1 MESKPTASVSTVV
14 DVPVNFLWEL
24 LADFDAWIKW
34 WPMYLSMDAFQIN
47 EKGERIPL
55 TESEVPKDG
64 GYYRSFTTLEGTKY
78 EEFLQKITKPHT
90 LCYDFVKVEPAIP
103 AIESITSQITLEP
116 VSENQTKITWSSWTK
131 LAPGADAN
139 SLEGIVQV
147 QSKAYT
153 KGIQSA
159 VQYLVIASVWKG
171 GLNVLQ
177 ERMMSMSK
185 ALLIGQSPVWGYV
198 EQFTDKPFPKSVRG
212 LPTSEAMPPQ
222 KVGQMLGRFLEVA
235 YLQAAELI
243 FERTSHLPAGTD
255 LYKLA
260 AQQVVDTYGKT
271 ALQEVSEYLF
281 QHAGEDT
288 EFCQQFLQGCNP
300 LQIQLVKSVQDVP
313 ETMRH
318 LKAQGKTLSELI
330 NDKRLFLAD
339 YKELANLHRANSMY
353 FKAPYVLMHKETVD
367 GRSQLNIVAIQLERT
382 PGATIYTPNGPNPL
396 RYKLAKMFASC
407 ADNQVHEFRY
417 HLGLAHLGMEPV
429 IIAIHNALP
438 EKNPIREL
446 LKPHLEETIGINF
459 LARQTLIA
467 PVGAFTD
474 NTFAVG
480 TVQGVEL
487 ASNAW
492 GDYDFYKFSFPE
504 NLKARG
510 FDGNDG
516 LDGYHYRDDGY
527 RIWDAI
533 GSYTTDFVQH
543 HYQDDSAVKADTVLQ
558 GWAQEMASKEK
569 AAIPGFKPEIQDRK
583 ELAHILQIIIWHG
596 SALHSLL
603 NFPQW
608 PYLGYIPNRPNG
620 LYLDMPEEDG
630 NDITPQYLQKA
641 LLPKFATAFQIAFSW
656 LLSLP
661 SEHNLLLLSE
671 KESHKSEHGKK
682 FHKRLLEVTE
692 AINHRNE
699 ELRKQGRNPYIFLL
713 PENVACSVDI

>member
-1 MESKPTASVSTVV
+1 
-14 DVPVNFLWEL
+14 
-24 LADFDAWIKW
+24 
-34 WPMYLSMDAFQIN
+34 
-47 EKGERIPL
+47 
-55 TESEVPKDG
+55 
-64 GYYRSFTTLEGTKY
+64 
-78 EEFLQKITKPHT
+78 
-90 LCYDFVKVEPAIP
+90 
-103 AIESITSQITLEP
+103 
-116 VSENQTKITWSSWTK
+116 
-131 LAPGADAN
+131 
-139 SLEGIVQV
+139 
-147 QSKAYT
+147 
-153 KGIQSA
+153 
-159 VQYLVIASVWKG
+159 
-171 GLNVLQ
+171 
-177 ERMMSMSK
+177 
-185 ALLIGQSPVWGYV
+185 
-198 EQFTDKPFPKSVRG
+198 
-212 LPTSEAMPPQ
+212 
-222 KVGQMLGRFLEVA
+222 MLGRFLEVA

-243 FERTSHLPAGTD
+243 FERTSQLPAGTD

-260 AQQVVDTYGKT
+260 AQQVVETYGKT
-271 ALQEVSEYLF
+271 SLKEVSEYLF
-281 QHAGEDT
+281 QHANEDT
-288 EFCQQFLQGCNP
+288 ELCQQYLQGANP
-300 LQIQLVKSVQDVP
+300 LQIQLVRSVEDVP
-313 ETMRH
+313 ESMRH
-318 LKAQGKTLSELI
+318 LKAQEKSLPELI
-330 NDKRLFLAD
+330 SEKRLFLAD
-339 YKELANLHRANSMY
+339 YKELVHLHRANAMY
-353 FKAPYVLMHKETVD
+353 FKAPYVLMHKETIE

-382 PGATIYTPNGPNPL
+382 PGATIYTPNGPHPL
-396 RYKLAKMFASC
+396 RYKLAKMFAAC

-467 PVGAFTD
+467 PVGAFTN

-480 TVQGVEL
+480 TAQGVEL
-487 ASNAW
+487 ASDAW
-492 GDYDFYKFSFPE
+492 RDYDFYKFSFPE
-504 NLKARG
+504 DLKARG

-527 RIWDAI
+527 KIWDAI
-533 GSYTTDFVQH
+533 GSYATDFVHH

-569 AAIPGFKPEIQDRK
+569 AAIPGFKSEIQDRK
-583 ELAHILQIIIWHG
+583 ELAHILQIIIWNG

-620 LYLDMPEEDG
+620 LYLDMPKEDG
-630 NDITPQYLQKA
+630 NDITPQYLQQA

-661 SEHNLLLLSE
+661 SETNLLQLAE
-671 KESHKSEHGKK
+671 KESHHSEHGKK
-682 FHKRLLEVTE
+682 FHKRLVEVTE